1 MSAIPTLK
9 NFIDGQFTEVA
20 CDSYAEVVNPA
31 KGETIARVPK
41 SSPKDLNDAVQ
52 AAKVISDYN
61 YLININL

>member
-1 MSAIPTLK
+1 MSTLK

-20 CDSYAEVVNPA
+20 CDYYAEVVNPA

-52 AAKVISDYN
+52 AAKVI
-61 YLININL
+61 I